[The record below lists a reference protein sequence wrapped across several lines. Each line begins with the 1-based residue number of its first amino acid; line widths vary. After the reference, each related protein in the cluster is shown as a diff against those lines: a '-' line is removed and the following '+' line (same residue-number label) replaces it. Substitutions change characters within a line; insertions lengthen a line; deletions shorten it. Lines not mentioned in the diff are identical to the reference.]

1 MAPARRRG
9 TTAVSPI
16 EETAKGAGM
25 KRDMDLV
32 RRIALATTELAPDT
46 VLSALDGVDEHVFV
60 MHVQWMVEAGLLHAA
75 LAGGG
80 GAAPAKFAAVYRLT
94 WAGCE
99 FADAV
104 RSDTLWA
111 KAKSNVIK
119 PTASFTFDVL
129 RDWLKTEITQGLPTL
144 GRLAS

>member
-9 TTAVSPI
+9 TTAVSPM

-25 KRDMDLV
+25 KRDMDL
-32 RRIALATTELAPDT
+32 
-46 VLSALDGVDEHVFV
+46 
-60 MHVQWMVEAGLLHAA
+60 
-75 LAGGG
+75 
-80 GAAPAKFAAVYRLT
+80 
-94 WAGCE
+94 
-99 FADAV
+99 ADAV
-104 RSDTLWA
+104 RSDTPWA

-129 RDWLKTEITQGLPTL
+129 KDWLKTEITQGLPTL

>member
-32 RRIALATTELAPDT
+32 RR
-46 VLSALDGVDEHVFV
+46 
-60 MHVQWMVEAGLLHAA
+60 
-75 LAGGG
+75 
-80 GAAPAKFAAVYRLT
+80 
-94 WAGCE
+94 
-99 FADAV
+99 
-104 RSDTLWA
+104 
-111 KAKSNVIK
+111 KSNVIK